1 MAGGGPAGKSGT
13 GRGDGDRVL
22 GTHFSMTD
30 TMCKQSG
37 QRRLSYTG
45 TQRNGIDATRL
56 GCVSL
61 GMALNPLPHSTPAP
75 PNTELLAHTHTCMI
89 RGRLSRHTLLSCL
102 SVMHFQ
108 LAVTLLSLLRDT
120 VEKAVLIVGTDTCRL
135 FCRNVQGSHSWIQAG
150 SGPWVLAALGAGDQ
164 LAGVSETSP
173 CHGDSSQLAPRP
185 TLQDALHPQDKLRV
199 ILGTN
204 LFLSQGTFYKP
215 TPPAPPPAKAPRPLR
230 PSRKSAAANCP
241 LSHLHHL
248 QTQQSL
254 HLSLC

>member
-1 MAGGGPAGKSGT
+1 
-13 GRGDGDRVL
+13 
-22 GTHFSMTD
+22 
-30 TMCKQSG
+30 
-37 QRRLSYTG
+37 
-45 TQRNGIDATRL
+45 
-56 GCVSL
+56 
-61 GMALNPLPHSTPAP
+61 MALTPSATLHSCSPKHRAP
-75 PNTELLAHTHTCMI
+75 SPHTHLHDK
-89 RGRLSRHTLLSCL
+89 GQTLTSHPPLLLPCSQPRA
-102 SVMHFQ
+102 HFQ

-135 FCRNVQGSHSWIQAG
+135 FCQNVQGSHSWIQAG

-164 LAGVSETSP
+164 LAGVSEP
-173 CHGDSSQLAPRP
+173 ALVMGIPSQLAPRP

-204 LFLSQGTFYKP
+204 LFLSKAPFTSLLP
-215 TPPAPPPAKAPRPLR
+215 LPHHPPRPRPLR
-230 PSRKSAAANCP
+230 PSRKSTAANCP

>member
-1 MAGGGPAGKSGT
+1 MPPAWA
-13 GRGDGDRVL
+13 VC
-22 GTHFSMTD
+22 HWAW
-30 TMCKQSG
+30 
-37 QRRLSYTG
+37 LST
-45 TQRNGIDATRL
+45 
-56 GCVSL
+56 
-61 GMALNPLPHSTPAP
+61 PLPHSTPAP
-75 PNTELLAHTHTCMI
+75 PKHRAPSPHTHLHDKGQTLTSHPPLLPCSQ
-89 RGRLSRHTLLSCL
+89 SRA
-102 SVMHFQ
+102 HFQ

-164 LAGVSETSP
+164 LAGVSEP
-173 CHGDSSQLAPRP
+173 ALVMGIPSQLAPRP

-204 LFLSQGTFYKP
+204 LFLSKVPFTSLLP
-215 TPPAPPPAKAPRPLR
+215 LPHHPPRPRPLR
-230 PSRKSAAANCP
+230 PSRKSTAANCP